1 MGFKERVLG
10 VINSSDLILEILD
23 ARFPQETRNKAL
35 ERIAEEKGKQIIL
48 VLNKSD
54 LVGKEFAEKT
64 KKELEKEKRCIF
76 VSPVKRRGIGRLRE
90 IIAIEAKRK
99 GRAITVGVI
108 GYPNTGKSSI
118 INSLSGRKKA
128 GTSITAGFTRGEQII
143 RIGKEARMIDSP
155 GVIPFEERDE
165 VLLAVLSAKSAEKL
179 KDAVSAAEKIIEI
192 LKESNPKA
200 LEKFYSIQIEEKD
213 SEKIMEEIALKKG
226 RLLKGGIADLE
237 AIAKQIILDWQK
249 GKIGKK

>member
-1 MGFKERVLG
+1 
-10 VINSSDLILEILD
+10 
-23 ARFPQETRNKAL
+23 
-35 ERIAEEKGKQIIL
+35 
-48 VLNKSD
+48 
-54 LVGKEFAEKT
+54 
-64 KKELEKEKRCIF
+64 
-76 VSPVKRRGIGRLRE
+76 
-90 IIAIEAKRK
+90 
-99 GRAITVGVI
+99 
-108 GYPNTGKSSI
+108 
-118 INSLSGRKKA
+118 
-128 GTSITAGFTRGEQII
+128 
-143 RIGKEARMIDSP
+143 MIDSP